1 MGIGKRLPS
10 RRSDKSLSVD
20 TGYYRIISVSPSVDT
35 SYNRMVEVRTARS
48 VSLFGFNIMR
58 QSRRSQRDIGGIIA
72 TFKVMFASSM
82 HRHGLCSNDPSI
94 DGALP
99 GGAQPNEDSH
109 LSTTE
114 RGVVCG

>member
-82 HRHGLCSNDPSI
+82 HRHGL
-94 DGALP
+94 ALP